1 MRCCAFVPKP
11 PIIILRQSCCGILIA
26 GDVSLFQALL
36 VQSQTFTGWASGP
49 FFICWI
55 SIVMELRVLLES
67 TLAGLG
73 YELVDLELARGGL
86 MRLFIDSPAGIT
98 LDDCVKVSNH
108 LTRLFMVENVDYE
121 RLEVSSPGLD
131 RPLTKSSD
139 FERFAGQPVKLK
151 LRLPQDGARRI
162 SGVLQ
167 GLDGEVIRVESD
179 GKLIEV
185 PLSNLDKARLDPKF

>member
-1 MRCCAFVPKP
+1 
-11 PIIILRQSCCGILIA
+11 
-26 GDVSLFQALL
+26 
-36 VQSQTFTGWASGP
+36 
-49 FFICWI
+49 
-55 SIVMELRVLLES
+55 MELRVLLET
-67 TLAGLG
+67 TLTGMG

-86 MRLFIDSPAGIT
+86 MRLFIDSPSGIT

-131 RPLTKSSD
+131 RPLTKPAD
-139 FERFAGQPVKLK
+139 FERFAGQQVKLK

-162 SGVLQ
+162 AGVLQ
-167 GLDGEVIRVESD
+167 GLEGEVIRVQSD

>member
-1 MRCCAFVPKP
+1 
-11 PIIILRQSCCGILIA
+11 
-26 GDVSLFQALL
+26 
-36 VQSQTFTGWASGP
+36 
-49 FFICWI
+49 
-55 SIVMELRVLLES
+55 MELRVLLES

-86 MRLFIDSPAGIT
+86 MRLFIDSP
-98 LDDCVKVSNH
+98 
-108 LTRLFMVENVDYE
+108 
-121 RLEVSSPGLD
+121 PG
-131 RPLTKSSD
+131 
-139 FERFAGQPVKLK
+139 KLK

>member
-1 MRCCAFVPKP
+1 
-11 PIIILRQSCCGILIA
+11 
-26 GDVSLFQALL
+26 
-36 VQSQTFTGWASGP
+36 
-49 FFICWI
+49 
-55 SIVMELRVLLES
+55 MELRVLLET
-67 TLAGLG
+67 TLTGMG

-86 MRLFIDSPAGIT
+86 MRLFIDSPSGIT

-131 RPLTKSSD
+131 RPLTKPAD
-139 FERFAGQPVKLK
+139 FERFAGQQVKLK
-151 LRLPQDGARRI
+151 LRLPQDGARRV

-167 GLDGEVIRVESD
+167 GLEGEVIRVQSD